1 LKWKTTKS
9 GGDGSKALS
18 DTVCKKASKGV
29 SGPARRERKRGRA
42 VEMALGIEGW
52 RIQKKRS
59 VPDLGAFW
67 IFPWINSSR
76 EKFVTIEILKG
87 TLMKANQACIPIPI
101 TIPA

>member
-1 LKWKTTKS
+1 MIPLAKYDAIGGKTLFLGESYWNPLTRLKWETKKS

-29 SGPARRERKRGRA
+29 SGPARCERKRGRA

-59 VPDLGAFW
+59 VTDLGAFW
-67 IFPWINSSR
+67 IFP
-76 EKFVTIEILKG
+76 
-87 TLMKANQACIPIPI
+87 
-101 TIPA
+101 